1 MTDTR
6 QGSRKPHQERSQ
18 RQKRAQRILDAAATL
33 TLRWGYNKTTV
44 DDISREAGVAKGTI
58 YLHWKTRDELFEA
71 LIRRERL
78 EVFKDIQRR
87 VTTDPEGWTLR
98 GIVKHTALATMKRP
112 LIKALFMGNQ
122 DIIGKMANSEMST
135 AAYTERLAGFKAYL
149 ELLREHGLVRTD
161 LSLQDQVHVWSA
173 AVAGFFF
180 AEPLMPE
187 EFSLSDE
194 TMADLMA
201 EMVHRTLETDHPI
214 SPEEYEGFSQA
225 LTQYMQQSLANA
237 ETQDS
242 NELGASLGG

>member
-1 MTDTR
+1 MTSTH
-6 QGSRKPHQERSQ
+6 QGSKKPQQKQSR

-33 TLRWGYNKTTV
+33 TLRWGYNKTTI

-87 VTTDPEGWTLR
+87 VTADPQGWTLR
-98 GIVKHTALATMKRP
+98 GIVKHTALATMQRP

-161 LSLQDQVHVWSA
+161 LSLQEQVHVWSA

-214 SPEEYEGFSQA
+214 SPEEYEGFSLA

-242 NELGASLGG
+242 NELGVS